1 MGWESNGGSKII
13 GVQAGAGWTLLGA
26 LVLSGLTGC
35 ATSGPRHSVL
45 DLGPLPGFSSSHAL
59 AVNSSGQVAGFV
71 EDSNGDSKAVV
82 WTRGQP
88 LDLGTLGGKSS
99 KAWALNDAGQ
109 VVGESFLSGDSARR
123 AFLWHNGLMHP
134 LDNAGGP
141 GSAAY
146 AINRA
151 AQAVGQ
157 HNGPTGSGTAYA
169 FLFSNGKMTD
179 LPSQGLSGS
188 NAAGINGAG
197 DVVGW
202 NLTADT
208 VLRRACLWKGGQRKD
223 LGTPSGDR
231 SWASAI
237 NENGD
242 VVGSWQPEV
251 GDTPSP
257 SAYYHLEVVHAFLWR
272 HGRMT
277 DLGTLKGGL
286 SSEANALN
294 KFDQVVGQGDIG
306 GGDTHAVLWQD
317 GHPFDL
323 NTLIPQASGWTLQ
336 EATGINDEGQ
346 ICGTGL
352 VNGAIHGFLL
362 TPYSR
367 S

>member
-1 MGWESNGGSKII
+1 MNII
-13 GVQAGAGWTLLGA
+13 GVQAGAGWTLIGA
-26 LVLSGLTGC
+26 LVLWGLSGC
-35 ATSGPRHSVL
+35 ASSGPRHSIL
-45 DLGPLPGFSSSHAL
+45 DLGPLPDFSSSHAL
-59 AVNSSGQVAGFV
+59 AINSSGQVAGFV
-71 EDSNGDSKAVV
+71 EDSNGDCKAVL
-82 WTRGQP
+82 WTRGTP
-88 LDLGTLGGKSS
+88 LDLGTLGGKGS

-109 VVGESFLSGDSARR
+109 VVGESFLTGNTLRR
-123 AFLWHNGLMHP
+123 AFVWQNGAIHP
-134 LDNAGGP
+134 LDVAGAP

-146 AINRA
+146 AINRL

-157 HNGPTGSGTAYA
+157 RNGPTGSGTAYA
-169 FLFSNGKMTD
+169 FHYSSGRLAE

-188 NAAGINGAG
+188 SAAGINSAG

-202 NLTADT
+202 NLTADS
-208 VLRRACLWKGGQRKD
+208 VLRRACVWKGGQRRD
-223 LGTPSGDR
+223 LGTPPGNR

-257 SAYYHLEVVHAFLWR
+257 SAYYHLEVVHAFIWR
-272 HGRMT
+272 RGRFT

-286 SSEANALN
+286 SSEAEAVN
-294 KFDQVVGQGDIG
+294 KLDQVVGQGDIG
-306 GGDTHAVLWQD
+306 AGDTHAILWQD

-336 EATGINDEGQ
+336 EATGINDAGQ
-346 ICGTGL
+346 ICGIGL
-352 VNGAIHGFLL
+352 VNGALHGFLL